1 MSSSPEPSFANG
13 HHSPLEELDVDAV
26 PDKAQSESDLSEVND
41 TVVAQPLPSISA
53 YPHRSHDDDKVDM
66 DTPDAAESS
75 DDGNDNASD
84 DADFDMEDSPAA
96 SQSDGAQD
104 ERSAS
109 NESRPTAKRKV
120 PIIVEEDEFMRTNP
134 ELYGLRRSVRWK
146 NLSLFEPC

>member
-13 HHSPLEELDVDAV
+13 HHSPLDELDVDNVA
-26 PDKAQSESDLSEVND
+26 DNAQSESDLSEVND

-53 YPHRSHDDDKVDM
+53 YPHHSREGDKVDM
-66 DTPDAAESS
+66 DSPDAAESS
-75 DDGNDNASD
+75 EDGIDNASD

-96 SQSDGAQD
+96 SQSDAAQD
-104 ERSAS
+104 DRSAS
-109 NESRPTAKRKV
+109 NESRPAAKRKV

-146 NLSLFEPC
+146 KLFPL